1 MKKVYPYSR
10 QSISKEDISSI
21 VKVLKSDFLTQGDQV
36 PFFEKALTKFTKAKY
51 SCVVNSATSGLH
63 LACKALNLKKGDY
76 AWTTTN
82 SFVATANCILHCG
95 ANIDFVDIDE
105 NDFNISLEKLE
116 KKLQLTPK
124 KKLPKLIIPVH
135 FAGKPYKQKKLF
147 ELSRKFKFKIIEDA
161 SHAIGSENNGEKI
174 GSCKWSDITVFSFHP
189 VKIITTGEG
198 GAVLT
203 NDKKYFEK
211 IKILRTHGITR
222 IPKKNYYWYYEQK
235 DLGFNFRMSDIHAS
249 LGISQ
254 LKKINKFINYR
265 NKVANFYKKKLKDL
279 PVKFQTVEKKL
290 KSSYHLFV
298 IKLLNKNNIRNY
310 NRIFNFLRQNKIHV
324 NLHYLPI
331 HLHPFYKKKGFK
343 IRDFKITE
351 EYSKSA
357 ISLPIFFGLKKKNQ
371 LMIIET
377 LKKALKFYS

>member
-10 QSISKEDISSI
+10 QSISKEDIRSI

-51 SCVVNSATSGLH
+51 SCAVNSATSALH
-63 LACKALNLKKGDY
+63 LACKALDLKKGDY

-82 SFVATANCILHCG
+82 TFVATANCILHCG

-116 KKLQLTPK
+116 KKLQMTPK

-174 GSCKWSDITVFSFHP
+174 GSCKWSDMTVFSFHP

-222 IPKKNYYWYYEQK
+222 ISKKNYYWYYQQK

-265 NKVANFYKKKLKDL
+265 NKVAYFYKKKLKDL
-279 PVKFQTVEKKL
+279 PLKFQTVEKKL

-298 IKLLNKNNIRNY
+298 IKLLNKNNIKNY
-310 NRIFNFLRQNKIHV
+310 NRIFNFLRQKKIHV

-343 IRDFKITE
+343 IHDFKITE

-357 ISLPIFFGLKKKNQ
+357 ISLPIFFGLKKQNQ